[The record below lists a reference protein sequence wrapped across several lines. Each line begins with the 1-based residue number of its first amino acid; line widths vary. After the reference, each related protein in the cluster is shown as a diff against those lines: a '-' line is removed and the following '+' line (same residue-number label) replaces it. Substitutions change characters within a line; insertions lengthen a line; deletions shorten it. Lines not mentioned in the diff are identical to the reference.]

1 MTCGLNHTGK
11 TTFWKALQSQ
21 LSPSIIVDNDQL
33 RIFAQNN
40 FPDLY
45 GKTKQFKDREWNQ
58 INMKTLLFKTMI
70 EYSLANQVSCIHTA
84 CNTYRE
90 QRKRILQIAKQN
102 WATTIVV
109 FFDIPL
115 ETIRQRIA
123 NEISHKDQSLYKH
136 WFEGNLE
143 WMLDVFETPSPDEA
157 DYFFHITDNEQWN
170 DVLEKILLI

>member
-1 MTCGLNHTGK
+1 
-11 TTFWKALQSQ
+11 
-21 LSPSIIVDNDQL
+21 
-33 RIFAQNN
+33 
-40 FPDLY
+40 
-45 GKTKQFKDREWNQ
+45 
-58 INMKTLLFKTMI
+58 MI

>member
-45 GKTKQFKDREWNQ
+45 EKTKQFQDREWDQ
-58 INMKTLLFKTMI
+58 MHMKMLLLKTIMWF
-70 EYSLANQVSCIHTA
+70 SLWNNVSCIHTA
-84 CNTYRE
+84 CNTYLE
-90 QRKRILQIAKQN
+90 QRKNILQTAKEH
-102 WATTIVV
+102 WAKTVLV
-109 FFDIPL
+109 YFDIPL

-123 NEISHKDQSLYKH
+123 NDINHKDQSLYKG

-143 WMLDVFETPSPDEA
+143 WMLDIFETPSEDEA
-157 DYFFHITDNEQWN
+157 DYFFHISNNEQWN
-170 DVLEKILLI
+170 DVIEKVLLI